1 MTAVSTYTDFDV
13 CGPLPSGVTVLEA
26 SAGTG
31 KTYTIAALTAR
42 YVAEGTPLDRLLLI
56 TFTRMATG
64 ELRDRVRERLVGCEQ
79 ALSAI
84 LAGAPDTYADPVV
97 TLLATGDPGELTER
111 RDRLARAVADFD
123 AATIATTHGFC
134 QEVLAELGTVG
145 DLDRET
151 GFVEDVSELLEQALD
166 DLYVRR
172 FHRRETARFKRAEAL
187 KIARAAVDNPMAEL
201 EPRDEP
207 TDSTAAMRYR
217 LAVAVRKELEQRK
230 RRLAIMTYDDLLTR
244 LNSTLGGP
252 SGPAARDRLSSRF
265 DVVLVDEFQDTDPI
279 QWQILDRAFAA
290 GGVTLVLVADP
301 KQAIYAF
308 RGADVYA
315 YLTAAATARARA
327 TLRENRR
334 ADQSLIDAY
343 DALFA
348 GAKLGHEG
356 IVYRQVRAT
365 PAHQEP
371 RLVGAP
377 GDAALRVR
385 VVLRNEPD
393 IELTYNGFAATDS
406 ARDHIARDLAAD
418 VVGLLSSGARIE
430 HRTPNGEPTGDE
442 PICPRHIAV
451 LVRTHATAE
460 LVRDELV
467 AANVPV
473 VINGAGSVFA
483 TRSARDWLA
492 LLEAIER
499 PASPVRARTAAL
511 THFLGWSAERI
522 AIAPE
527 EEWEEV
533 HRRLHRWSRI
543 LRDRGVAALL
553 EEITVGEDLAARV
566 LCCADGERR
575 LTDLRHLAQL
585 LHRAASTERLGV
597 TALRGWLAE
606 RVADADRDE
615 GEEERARRLES
626 DAEAVQVLTI
636 HRSKGLEFPVV
647 YCPFLWDP
655 TWIRSKEPVA
665 FHDPATGYRHTVDVG
680 LEGRTFKRH
689 SDQYVIEQRGEDLRL
704 AYVALTRAKHRA
716 VIWWAGTRY
725 SCNSPLARL
734 LFAKDADGVVRA
746 FGDSTPGDATVV
758 ERFRELAATAPGRI
772 SVERSTLAAVPAAW
786 SPALEPPVDL
796 AAARLHRRLDPW
808 WRRTSYSDITA
819 EAHDPLVGSEPER
832 PVLSD
837 EPETPTPVAVA
848 VAGAVGSVARPELE
862 RESPLG
868 AAPVGVD
875 FGTFVHTVLE
885 ATDFAAPDLDAELA
899 EHVTGALSR
908 RAFDLGEP
916 GRVVQG
922 LRAAIETPLGPIA
935 GGVRLRDVARADR
948 LDELEFELPLAGG
961 DAPTGRL
968 TLQAIAGV
976 LREHLPAGDPMA
988 AYAARLEDPALRSQ
1002 VRGFLTGSIDLV
1014 IRLDGERFAI
1024 VDYKTNWLGPAGEP
1038 LTLVHYQPEALAAEM
1053 SRAHYGLQALLYTV
1067 ALHRYLRW
1075 RLPGYDPDRQLAGV
1089 LYLFLR
1095 GMAGEVAGGSAGW
1108 APIRRVRVATAGLA
1122 RAVAERRARREHEMS
1137 AVADPF
1143 EARRAVG
1150 ATGLLRAFNEIG
1162 VLSAADVHVAAR
1174 LAELVG
1180 EESES
1185 VRLAVA
1191 LAVRGPRLGHVFV
1204 DLATI
1209 RDTASVESDEPVDL
1223 SELPWPGVEGW
1234 LGALAGS
1241 ELVALGEL
1249 DAAPGNAGPGDAG
1262 HAGPGD
1268 AGLGDARPLRLL
1280 GTRLYLDRYWR
1291 EERAVAADLNDLTA
1305 GGRLQVIAGGPG
1317 TGKTTEVA
1325 RMVAEL
1331 LEGDGRPPLIA
1342 LAAPTGKAAARL
1354 QEAVHEEAAAL
1365 AVGEEVRDRMLALRS
1380 STLHRLLGWRPRSH
1394 SRFAHDRGNRLPHDV
1409 VIVDETSMVSLSLMA
1424 RLVESVRTDARLVLV
1439 GDPGQLASI
1448 EAGVVLADIVA
1459 VGRGVVVL
1467 ERVYRYG
1474 GGIAR
1479 LAGAIRDGDADAA
1492 VAALGAAPGEIT
1504 WIQTDVHESETGLEL
1519 VRDRTVGAGLEVAS
1533 AARGGAALEALGALG
1548 RFRLLCAHRRGPYG
1562 VSDWTSRIQGWLAG
1576 DIEDIEQRD
1585 FVGRPLLVTEN
1596 DYELGLYNGDTGV
1609 IVEGAG
1615 ERPAAA
1621 FERGGEVLRFS
1632 PLRLG
1637 AVDTAYAMTI
1647 HKSQGSQF
1655 DTAAVLLPAVG
1666 SRILTREL
1674 LYTAVTR
1681 ARRELILVG
1690 TEDAVRQAVARPV
1703 ARASGLR
1710 ERLRGYA
1717 Q

>member
-79 ALSAI
+79 ALSGI
-84 LAGAPDTYADPVV
+84 LAGASDTYADPVV
-97 TLLATGDPGELTER
+97 TLLASGSPDDLRVR

-151 GFVEDVSELLEQALD
+151 AFVEDVSELLEQALD

-172 FHRRETARFKRAEAL
+172 FHRRGGVGGVPIKRAEAL

-217 LAVAVRKELEQRK
+217 LARAVREELEQRK

-244 LNSTLGGP
+244 LNDTLAGP
-252 SGPAARDRLSSRF
+252 SGPAARARLSSRF

-315 YLTAAATARARA
+315 YLEAAKIAQSRA
-327 TLRENRR
+327 TLRVNRR
-334 ADQSLIDAY
+334 ADQTLIDAY

-356 IVYRQVRAT
+356 IAYRQVRAT
-365 PAHQEP
+365 PAHHAP
-371 RLVGAP
+371 RLTGAP
-377 GDAALRVR
+377 SDAALRVR
-385 VVLRNEPD
+385 VVLRKEPTID
-393 IELTYNGFAATDS
+393 LTYNGFAATDS
-406 ARDHIARDLAAD
+406 AREHIARDLAAD
-418 VVGLLSSGARIE
+418 VVALLSSGATIE
-430 HRTPNGEPTGDE
+430 HRRPDGTPGRHE

-451 LVRTHATAE
+451 LVRTHATAD
-460 LVRDELV
+460 LVREELN
-467 AANVPV
+467 AANVPA
-473 VINGAGSVFA
+473 VINGAGSVFT

-511 THFLGWSAERI
+511 TPFVGWRAERI
-522 AIAPE
+522 AVARE

-553 EEITVGEDLAARV
+553 EAITVGEDLAARV
-566 LCCADGERR
+566 LCCGDGERR

-585 LHRAASTERLGV
+585 LHRAASAERLGV

-665 FHDPATGYRHTVDVG
+665 FHDPATGYKHTVDVG

-704 AYVALTRAKHRA
+704 AYVALTRAKHQA

-734 LFAKDADGVVRA
+734 VFGKDADGVVRA
-746 FGDSTPGDATVV
+746 FGDSTPTDAAVV
-758 ERFRELAATAPGRI
+758 ERFRELAAQAPGRI
-772 SVERSTLAAVPAAW
+772 SVERSTLGMPAAW
-786 SPALEPPVDL
+786 SPPVDAPAEL
-796 AAARLHRRLDPW
+796 EAARFDRRLDLW

-819 EAHDPLVGSEPER
+819 EAHDPLVASEPER

-837 EPETPTPVAVA
+837 EPATPTPAV
-848 VAGAVGSVARPELE
+848 VGGVVARPELG

-899 EHVTGALSR
+899 ERVVGAQSR
-908 RAFDLGEP
+908 RALELGDP
-916 GRVVQG
+916 DRVVQG
-922 LRAAIETPLGPIA
+922 LRAAIETPLGSVV
-935 GGVRLRDVARADR
+935 GGIRLRDVARANR

-968 TLQAIAGV
+968 TLQEIARV
-976 LREHLPAGDPMA
+976 LRSQLPAGDPMA
-988 AYAARLEDPALRSQ
+988 AYAARLEDPALRSH

-1014 IRLDGERFAI
+1014 IRLDRVGGPRFLI

-1038 LTLVHYQPEALAAEM
+1038 LTLAHYQPEALAAEM

-1075 RLPGYDPDRQLAGV
+1075 RMSGYEPGRHLAGV

-1095 GMAGEVAGGSAGW
+1095 GMAGE
-1108 APIRRVRVATAGLA
+1108 R
-1122 RAVAERRARREHEMS
+1122 
-1137 AVADPF
+1137 
-1143 EARRAVG
+1143 
-1150 ATGLLRAFNEIG
+1150 
-1162 VLSAADVHVAAR
+1162 
-1174 LAELVG
+1174 
-1180 EESES
+1180 
-1185 VRLAVA
+1185 
-1191 LAVRGPRLGHVFV
+1191 
-1204 DLATI
+1204 
-1209 RDTASVESDEPVDL
+1209 
-1223 SELPWPGVEGW
+1223 
-1234 LGALAGS
+1234 
-1241 ELVALGEL
+1241 
-1249 DAAPGNAGPGDAG
+1249 DAG
-1262 HAGPGD
+1262 VFA
-1268 AGLGDARPLRLL
+1268 
-1280 GTRLYLDRYWR
+1280 W
-1291 EERAVAADLNDLTA
+1291 
-1305 GGRLQVIAGGPG
+1305 
-1317 TGKTTEVA
+1317 
-1325 RMVAEL
+1325 
-1331 LEGDGRPPLIA
+1331 RPP
-1342 LAAPTGKAAARL
+1342 G
-1354 QEAVHEEAAAL
+1354 
-1365 AVGEEVRDRMLALRS
+1365 S
-1380 STLHRLLGWRPRSH
+1380 
-1394 SRFAHDRGNRLPHDV
+1394 
-1409 VIVDETSMVSLSLMA
+1409 
-1424 RLVESVRTDARLVLV
+1424 LVESLSDVL
-1439 GDPGQLASI
+1439 
-1448 EAGVVLADIVA
+1448 
-1459 VGRGVVVL
+1459 
-1467 ERVYRYG
+1467 
-1474 GGIAR
+1474 
-1479 LAGAIRDGDADAA
+1479 DG
-1492 VAALGAAPGEIT
+1492 
-1504 WIQTDVHESETGLEL
+1504 STG
-1519 VRDRTVGAGLEVAS
+1519 
-1533 AARGGAALEALGALG
+1533 
-1548 RFRLLCAHRRGPYG
+1548 
-1562 VSDWTSRIQGWLAG
+1562 
-1576 DIEDIEQRD
+1576 
-1585 FVGRPLLVTEN
+1585 
-1596 DYELGLYNGDTGV
+1596 
-1609 IVEGAG
+1609 
-1615 ERPAAA
+1615 
-1621 FERGGEVLRFS
+1621 
-1632 PLRLG
+1632 
-1637 AVDTAYAMTI
+1637 
-1647 HKSQGSQF
+1647 
-1655 DTAAVLLPAVG
+1655 
-1666 SRILTREL
+1666 
-1674 LYTAVTR
+1674 
-1681 ARRELILVG
+1681 
-1690 TEDAVRQAVARPV
+1690 
-1703 ARASGLR
+1703 
-1710 ERLRGYA
+1710 
-1717 Q
+1717 